1 MIPVPVEVAKSSNVV
16 MVSGKVRINKKDFI
30 VIENYNLRLRGF
42 GAKKVAN
49 EFSCMMNQNVS
60 YGDKQTTWS
69 GILLLKT
76 REISYYLI
84 GKTKELD
91 FVRPEFELRG
101 LIIWKLGKKFSKFIF

>member
-1 MIPVPVEVAKSSNVV
+1 
-16 MVSGKVRINKKDFI
+16 
-30 VIENYNLRLRGF
+30 
-42 GAKKVAN
+42 
-49 EFSCMMNQNVS
+49 MMNQNVS

-91 FVRPEFELRG
+91 FVRPEFEFRG
-101 LIIWKLGKKFSKFIF
+101 LIIWKLGKKFSNFIFGLEKMELSKRTLYYMKQNTKINKPFTLNSHVLGRVKAWENFVSGRDIKT